1 MKTFN
6 YHKLKYTKL
15 SMKTLSYIAI
25 INKYVGKFEL
35 FNKQKPELL
44 TKLNELAKIQSID
57 FSNKIE
63 GISTN
68 NSRLRKIVEDEVK
81 PKTRDEKEIAGY
93 RDALDIIYT
102 AYDII
107 KISPNYILQLH
118 KILFSHSEKPHQGK
132 FKNVDNYIQEK
143 KQDGSEVI
151 RFKPLSFSE
160 TPNAIEQIC
169 EQYNNELKKGEIEKL
184 ILIINFI
191 LDFLCIHP
199 FIDGN
204 GRLSRILTLLLMLQ
218 NGYFV
223 GKYISIEKIIDSNKD
238 MYYETLKLS
247 SKKWYYTDND
257 SSDFI
262 DYMLF
267 VISEAYKTL
276 EKRSHTDKLIKK
288 TKPQMVK
295 ELFDNTLGWLTKQK
309 IMEHLPMVSKI
320 TIEKTLSQLLK
331 SGYIRKD
338 GINKLT
344 KYIKT

>member
-1 MKTFN
+1 
-6 YHKLKYTKL
+6 
-15 SMKTLSYIAI
+15 MKTLSYIAI

-247 SKKWYYTDND
+247 SKK
-257 SSDFI
+257 
-262 DYMLF
+262 
-267 VISEAYKTL
+267 
-276 EKRSHTDKLIKK
+276 
-288 TKPQMVK
+288 
-295 ELFDNTLGWLTKQK
+295 
-309 IMEHLPMVSKI
+309 
-320 TIEKTLSQLLK
+320 
-331 SGYIRKD
+331 
-338 GINKLT
+338 
-344 KYIKT
+344 